1 MRWRFKLALALS
13 AALALTALVVG
24 CGSSSPEGDST
35 HPDYEKALGGAPAPL
50 AKLYSEANEVLPGG
64 KDAFEKRVAS
74 LGYPVVANVWAS
86 WCGPCRFEFPMFES
100 VGTER
105 GKEVAF
111 LGVNSQDN
119 KGDAEDFLDEYPL
132 PFPSYEDG
140 NGDVARKLRIVGLP
154 ATAYYDR
161 KGELAYLHQGGYASE
176 QKLAE
181 DIERYAR

>member
-1 MRWRFKLALALS
+1 MRRLAAILALA
-13 AALALTALVVG
+13 AAVAGG
-24 CGSSSPEGDST
+24 CSSSGPGESAST
-35 HPDYEKALGGAPAPL
+35 KDFAKLDGAPAGLAGLYKQPSAIL
-50 AKLYSEANEVLPGG
+50 DGGQSAFDERIAKLRGH
-64 KDAFEKRVAS
+64 
-74 LGYPVVANVWAS
+74 PVVVNAWAS
-86 WCGPCRFEFPMFES
+86 WCGPCRFEFPFFQKQA
-100 VGTER
+100 VKR

-119 KGDAEDFLDEYPL
+119 KGDAQDFLGDYPL

-140 NGDVARKLRIVGLP
+140 DGDVARKLRIVGLP